1 MWWSL
6 DRYMTL
12 DTTAVRADFPVLDR
26 RVNGHPLTYL
36 DNAATTHT
44 PRQVYDVF
52 EEFYKEYNS
61 NIHRGIHE
69 LSHEASIAYEE
80 AHDRVADFL
89 GADGREEIVFTKNTT
104 ESINLVA
111 YGLSQHLDT
120 GDEILTTEM
129 DHHASLVTWQQIAKR
144 TGATVRHIPVTSD
157 GHLDMDAADDLV
169 TDDTEIL
176 CAPHVSN
183 VLGTINPIEDLVEL
197 AHDHGAYAVID
208 GAQSAPTRPVDV
220 GEMDADFFAFSGH
233 KLAGPTGIGGLYGK
247 RAILQDLDPFLF
259 GGEMIRNVTLTDSTW
274 NELPWKFEAGTPPIA
289 EGIALGAAV
298 DYLDDLGMEN
308 VRTHENDLAQYLLR
322 ELAERDFVQTYGPD
336 IGEERTGLVSFN
348 VEGVHGH
355 DLSSL
360 LNDRGVAIR
369 AGDHCTQPLH
379 NRLDIP
385 GSARASFYIYNTRAD
400 VDRLLDVVDTARD
413 DLDDYLASERY
424 HDLVSE
430 HYHASHNQEGL
441 SDPTFVKSSEETTC
455 GDDGEFHV
463 TIADDRIDAI
473 AFESQSCAVSR
484 AVASL
489 LSEHLEG
496 MQVSE
501 AAELNGYVP
510 RKLDGQYPDLRHE
523 CVEGPEEVIQE
534 AIREYLA
541 EEQQT
546 PSSA

>member
-1 MWWSL
+1 
-6 DRYMTL
+6 MTF
-12 DTTAVRADFPVLDR
+12 DVAAVRADFPVLDR

-44 PRQVYDVF
+44 PRQVYEVF
-52 EEFYKEYNS
+52 EDFYAGYNA
-61 NIHRGIHE
+61 NVHRGIHE
-69 LSHEASIAYEE
+69 LSHEASIAYEQ
-80 AHDRVADFL
+80 AHDRVAEFL
-89 GADGREEIVFTKNTT
+89 GADSREEIVFTKNTT

-111 YGLSQHLDT
+111 YGLSQHLDA
-120 GDEILTTEM
+120 GDEIVTTEM

-157 GHLDMDAADDLV
+157 GHLDMGAARDLV
-169 TDDTEIL
+169 TDDTAIL

-183 VLGTINPIEDLVEL
+183 VLGTINPIEDLVAL
-197 AHDHGAYAVID
+197 AHDHDAYAVVD

-220 GEMDADFFAFSGH
+220 GAMDADFFAFSGH

-247 RAILQDLDPFLF
+247 RAVLEDLDPFLF

-298 DYLDDLGMEN
+298 EYLDDLGMEN
-308 VRTHENDLAQYLLR
+308 VRAHENDLAQYLLR
-322 ELAERDFVQTYGPD
+322 ELADREFVRTYGPG

-348 VEGVHGH
+348 VDGVHGH

-360 LNDRGVAIR
+360 LNDRGIAIR

-379 NRLDIP
+379 DRLDIP
-385 GSARASFYIYNTRAD
+385 GSARASVYVYNTRAEI
-400 VDRLLDVVDTARD
+400 DRLLEVVDTARD

-430 HYHASHNQEGL
+430 HYHDPRNRGGV

-463 TIADDRIDAI
+463 TIADDRITEV
-473 AFESQSCAVSR
+473 AFESRSCAVSR

-496 MQVSE
+496 MPVAE
-501 AAELNGYVP
+501 VAELDGYVA
-510 RKLDGQYPDLRHE
+510 RELDGQYPELRRE
-523 CVEGPEEVIQE
+523 CVEGPEDV
-534 AIREYLA
+534 IREAAREYV
-541 EEQQT
+541 E
-546 PSSA
+546 

>member
-1 MWWSL
+1 MPF
-6 DRYMTL
+6 DAAAIR
-12 DTTAVRADFPVLDR
+12 DDFPILER

-44 PRQVYDVF
+44 PKQVYDVF
-52 EEFYKEYNS
+52 EEFYADYNS

-69 LSHEASIAYEE
+69 LSHEASVAYEQ
-80 AHDRVADFL
+80 AHDRVAEFV
-89 GADGREEIVFTKNTT
+89 GADGREEMVFTKNTT

-111 YGLSQHLDT
+111 YGVSQHLDAD
-120 GDEILTTEM
+120 DEIVATEM

-144 TGATVRHIPVTSD
+144 TGATVRHIPVTTD
-157 GHLDMDAADDLV
+157 GHLDMDAAAEII
-169 TDDTEIL
+169 TDDTAVV

-183 VLGTINPIEDLVEL
+183 VLGTVNPVADLVDL
-197 AHDHGAYAVID
+197 AHDHDAYAVVD

-220 GEMDADFFAFSGH
+220 GAMDADFFAFSGH

-247 RAILQDLDPFLF
+247 REILEDLDPFLF

-298 DYLDDLGMEN
+298 DYLDDLGMEA
-308 VRTHENDLAQYLLR
+308 VRDHEDDLAQYLLR
-322 ELAERDFVQTYGPD
+322 ELADREFVRTYGPD

-360 LNDRGVAIR
+360 LNDRGIAIR

-379 NRLDIP
+379 DRLDIP
-385 GSARASFYIYNTRAD
+385 GSARASFYVYNTRAD
-400 VDRLLDVVDTARD
+400 VDRLLEVVDTARD
-413 DLDDYLASERY
+413 DLDDYLTSDRY

-430 HYHASHNQEGL
+430 HYYDHRNQGGL
-441 SDPTFVKSSEETTC
+441 TDPTFVKSSEETTC

-463 TIADDRIDAI
+463 TITDDRIDDI
-473 AFESQSCAVSR
+473 AFESRSCAVSR

-489 LSEHLEG
+489 LSEHLKG
-496 MQVSE
+496 MPVAE
-501 AAELNGYVP
+501 VAELDGYVA
-510 RKLDGQYPDLRHE
+510 RQLEGQYPDLRRE
-523 CVEGPEEVIQE
+523 CVEGPEAV
-534 AIREYLA
+534 IREAARDYLT
-541 EEQQT
+541 EGQRTE
-546 PSSA
+546 SV